1 LNYAKVSNRKIW
13 LFNKTTPNVKYISP
27 GDRVI
32 VYVAGRK
39 NKFFSA
45 KFIIDSHL
53 TPNQLDHDTPLEAML
68 SYNFELQ
75 CSIKNLVMWKKPLS
89 IYDVKSYLN
98 FINDP
103 KNWGLFFRQ
112 AIKII
117 DENDYN
123 TIDSKGTV
131 INS

>member
-1 LNYAKVSNRKIW
+1 MFFVVNDLLFENNLILSKDIINFLLNRKIW

-103 KNWGLFFRQ
+103 KN
-112 AIKII
+112 
-117 DENDYN
+117 
-123 TIDSKGTV
+123 
-131 INS
+131 

>member
-1 LNYAKVSNRKIW
+1 MFFVVNDLLFENNLILSKDIINFLLNRKIW

-75 CSIKNLVMWKKPLS
+75 CSIKNLVCLL
-89 IYDVKSYLN
+89 YTSYIIARRSLYE
-98 FINDP
+98 INRS
-103 KNWGLFFRQ
+103 RQ
-112 AIKII
+112 
-117 DENDYN
+117 
-123 TIDSKGTV
+123 KGG
-131 INS
+131 